1 MTWSKIMKTSAKVEN
16 SKDNHQVTLQTND
29 NVHSIVIPP
38 KSTGYGSSA
47 NGGELLFLALA
58 TCYCNDIYREAAKRN
73 IKVERVEVEVDGDFG
88 AEGEPAR
95 NVTYRAKVFAQA
107 SEDEIREMMKFTDT
121 VAEIQNTLR
130 VGMAVVLA
138 ETEVVKSE

>member
-1 MTWSKIMKTSAKVEN
+1 MKISARVDN

-29 NVHSIVIPP
+29 NVHSIAIPP

-58 TCYCNDIYREAAKRN
+58 SCYCNDIYREAAKRN
-73 IKVERVEVEVDGDFG
+73 INVERVEVNVEGDFG
-88 AEGEPAR
+88 AEGEPAK
-95 NVTYRAKVFAQA
+95 NVSYTAKVFSNV
-107 SEDEIREMMKFTDT
+107 SEEEVRELMKFTDT

-130 VGMAVVLA
+130 VANTVTLSQI
-138 ETEVVKSE
+138 EVVNT

>member
-1 MTWSKIMKTSAKVEN
+1 MMKIIAKVEN
-16 SKDNHQVTLQTND
+16 SKDNHQVTLQTNG

-58 TCYCNDIYREAAKRN
+58 TCYYNDIYREAAKRN

-88 AEGEPAR
+88 AEGEPAT
-95 NVTYRAKVFAQA
+95 NVTYRAKVAAQA
-107 SEDEIREMMKFTDT
+107 GEDEIRELMKYTDF

-130 VGMAVVLA
+130 IETPVVLSQI
-138 ETEVVKSE
+138 EVVK

>member
-1 MTWSKIMKTSAKVEN
+1 MKITAKIEN

-29 NVHSIVIPP
+29 KVHSIVIPP
-38 KSTGYGSSA
+38 KPTGYGSSA

-58 TCYCNDIYREAAKRN
+58 SCYCNDLYREAAKRK

-88 AEGEPAR
+88 ADGEPAT
-95 NVTYRAKVFAQA
+95 NVTYRAKVSAQA
-107 SEDEIREMMKFTDT
+107 SEEEIRELMKFTDT

-130 VGMAVVLA
+130 IETPVVLSQI
-138 ETEVVKSE
+138 EVVKV

>member
-1 MTWSKIMKTSAKVEN
+1 MKITARVAN
-16 SKDNHQVTLQTND
+16 SKNEHQVTLQTND
-29 NVHSIVIPP
+29 NVHSIVIAPR
-38 KSTGYGSSA
+38 STGYGSSA

-73 IKVERVEVEVDGDFG
+73 IKVERIEVEVDGDFG
-88 AEGEPAR
+88 AEGEPAK

-107 SEDEIREMMKFTDT
+107 SEDETREMMKFTDT

-130 VGMAVVLA
+130 N
-138 ETEVVKSE
+138 ETPVILTEIETVKI